1 MRRRSAHEME
11 LALAFK
17 LGTIVRGC
25 EVHRSLR
32 CEMIQAAH
40 VIPKQALRRRGFEP
54 EVVYDTRNG
63 IGACYAAHRRSDAGL
78 ERFPV
83 ECFRDETWEFA
94 DEVGTWRARFFIIG
108 VVRKS
113 RCFCRAVASTVLSM

>member
-83 ECFRDETWEFA
+83 ECFREETWEFA
-94 DEVGTWRARFFIIG
+94 DEVGLRWMVERLYGERVYA
-108 VVRKS
+108 
-113 RCFCRAVASTVLSM
+113 